1 MRAALG
7 WASLALAAAL
17 LGGCAAVV
25 VGAGGAAAYGALED
39 RRTAGSQLEDESNE
53 LRAVNRIAERFGDSV
68 HVNVT
73 SYNRALLLTG
83 EVPDARAREEIEKI
97 AAALPNVRSVT
108 NELEVA
114 GTASLASRSNDS
126 LITSK
131 VKVRLLDAR
140 RVNPMHVKVVT
151 EAGVVYLMGIVTEQE
166 GDGATEVARTTG
178 GVRKVVR
185 VFEYCQPGDAACRP
199 REQPKAAEPAKGK
212 QGS

>member
-7 WASLALAAAL
+7 WAALALAAAL

-25 VGAGGAAAYGALED
+25 IGAGGAAAYGALED

-53 LRAVNRIAERFGDSV
+53 LRAVNRIAERFGDGV

-97 AAALPNVRSVT
+97 AAALPNARSVA

-114 GTASLASRSNDS
+114 GAASLGARTSDS

-131 VKVRLLDAR
+131 VKVRFLDAKR
-140 RVNPMHVKVVT
+140 FNPLHVKVVT

-166 GDGATEVARTTG
+166 ANDAVEVARTTG
-178 GVRKVVR
+178 GVRKVVKI
-185 VFEYCQPGDAACRP
+185 FEYCKPGDEACRP
-199 REQPKAAEPAKGK
+199 SPPPPAQKAKPAA
-212 QGS
+212 

>member
-7 WASLALAAAL
+7 WAALALAAAL

-97 AAALPNVRSVT
+97 AAALPNVRGVS

-114 GTASLASRSNDS
+114 GAASLGARTNDS

-131 VKVRLLDAR
+131 VKVRFLDAKR
-140 RVNPMHVKVVT
+140 FNPLHVKVVT

-166 GDGATEVARTTG
+166 ANDAVEVARTTG
-178 GVRKVVR
+178 GVRKVVKI
-185 VFEYCQPGDAACRP
+185 FEYCKPSDEACRP
-199 REQPKAAEPAKGK
+199 SAPPPAQKAKPAA
-212 QGS
+212 